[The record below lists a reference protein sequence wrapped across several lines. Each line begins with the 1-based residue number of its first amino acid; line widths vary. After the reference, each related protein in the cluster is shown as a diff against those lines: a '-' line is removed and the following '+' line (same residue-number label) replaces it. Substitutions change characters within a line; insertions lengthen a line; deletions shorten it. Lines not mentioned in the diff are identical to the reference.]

1 MDDRLTDQNTL
12 IRHPES
18 THAWFNLAQSGK
30 LQDA

>member
-18 THAWFNLAQSGK
+18 NYARFYFAQSSE

>member
-1 MDDRLTDQNTL
+1 MDVRLTDQNTL

-18 THAWFNLAQSGK
+18 KHARFYFAQSGE